1 MIKNRYW
8 RWSVLAAVII
18 LSLVAAGCSGLGSQS
33 GSSSDSGDVQTGEV
47 ETISTVENVEASG
60 SVEAAQDASLYWKT
74 NGIVEQVNVQPGDDV
89 QAGDVLATLDP
100 TSVPA
105 SVLAAQVDL
114 INGEISLENLAPT
127 ALAIAQSEQ
136 SIASLEEQVD
146 TLQDRVDGLGQPAS
160 QADIE
165 QAKATVLL
173 AKIQMDKAWDR
184 YKPWQNKPESNPVRA
199 SLYNRWASAQQS
211 YDLAVRRL
219 NNLQG
224 TGVNNLDRLVAEA
237 NLKLSQA
244 NLEDARERL
253 AELKAG
259 ADPQDVAAVEAR
271 ITAAKAT
278 LSALQLTAPF
288 AGEILAV
295 DVQPGDV
302 VSPNQTALT
311 LADRERMHVNTLVDE
326 TDIAAVLVGDQA
338 VITLDAFP
346 GKELTGK
353 VGFINPM
360 GQSIQGN
367 VKYEVR
373 IDLDPLDN
381 PLLLGATADV
391 MIQTGAPQESL
402 VVPVRAIQ
410 SDDNGEFVIVIL
422 DDGTQQRVDI
432 TSGQLSGDQVVVTG
446 NLQVG
451 DRVLLPEASN
461 DMFNRMNQMGGGG

>member
-1 MIKNRYW
+1 M
-8 RWSVLAAVII
+8 
-18 LSLVAAGCSGLGSQS
+18 
-33 GSSSDSGDVQTGEV
+33 
-47 ETISTVENVEASG
+47 
-60 SVEAAQDASLYWKT
+60 
-74 NGIVEQVNVQPGDDV
+74 
-89 QAGDVLATLDP
+89 
-100 TSVPA
+100 
-105 SVLAAQVDL
+105 
-114 INGEISLENLAPT
+114 
-127 ALAIAQSEQ
+127 
-136 SIASLEEQVD
+136 
-146 TLQDRVDGLGQPAS
+146 
-160 QADIE
+160 
-165 QAKATVLL
+165 
-173 AKIQMDKAWDR
+173 
-184 YKPWQNKPESNPVRA
+184 
-199 SLYNRWASAQQS
+199 
-211 YDLAVRRL
+211 

-244 NLEDARERL
+244 NLEDAHEQL
-253 AELKAG
+253 AELKTG

-288 AGEILAV
+288 TGEILAV

-311 LADRERMHVNTLVDE
+311 LANRERMHVNTLVDE
-326 TDIAAVLVGDQA
+326 TDVAAVLVGDQA

-391 MIQTGAPQESL
+391 LIQTGAPQESL

-410 SDDNGEFVIVIL
+410 SDESGEFVIILL
-422 DDGTQQRVDI
+422 DDGTNSEW
-432 TSGQLSGDQVVVTG
+432 TSPAGSSPAT
-446 NLQVG
+446 
-451 DRVLLPEASN
+451 R
-461 DMFNRMNQMGGGG
+461 

>member
-1 MIKNRYW
+1 MW
-8 RWSVLAAVII
+8 QPAAPVWGA
-18 LSLVAAGCSGLGSQS
+18 SLDRPQN
-33 GSSSDSGDVQTGEV
+33 SGDVQTGEV

-60 SVEAAQDASLYWKT
+60 TVEAAQDASLYWKT
-74 NGIVEQVNVQPGDDV
+74 NGIVEQVNIQPGDDV

-211 YDLAVRRL
+211 YDQAVRRL

-278 LSALQLTAPF
+278 LSALQLAAPF

-311 LADRERMHVNTLVDE
+311 LANRERMHVNTLVDE
-326 TDIAAVLVGDQA
+326 TDVAAVLVGDQA

-391 MIQTGAPQESL
+391 LIQTGAPQESL

-410 SDDNGEFVIVIL
+410 SDESGEFVIILL

-451 DRVLLPEASN
+451 DKVLLPEASN
-461 DMFNRMNQMGGGG
+461 NMFNPMNPMGGGG

>member
-1 MIKNRYW
+1 MKSRL
-8 RWSVLAAVII
+8 SVFGTLLII
-18 LSLVAAGCSGLGSQS
+18 SLIISGCAGLRNQS
-33 GSSSDSGDVQTGEV
+33 GSSSESGTSQTGEV
-47 ETISTVENVEASG
+47 DTISIVENVEASG
-60 SVEAAQDASLYWKT
+60 TVEAAQDASLYWKT
-74 NGIVEQVNVQPGDDV
+74 SGIIDQVNVQPGDFV

-105 SVLAAQVDL
+105 NVLAAQVDL
-114 INGEISLENLAPT
+114 INAEINLENLTPT
-127 ALAIAQSEQ
+127 ALSIAKTEQ

-146 TLQDRVDGLGQPAS
+146 TLQKRVDGLGHPAS

-184 YKPWQNKPESNPVRA
+184 YKPWQNKSEENPIRA
-199 SLYNRWASAQQS
+199 SLYNRWASAQQT
-211 YDLAVRRL
+211 YDQAVRRL

-224 TGVNNLDRLVAEA
+224 TGVNDLDRLVAEA
-237 NLKLSQA
+237 DLKLAQT
-244 NLEDARERL
+244 NLEDARENL

-259 ADPQDVAAVEAR
+259 ADPKDVAAAEAR

-288 AGEILAV
+288 AGEILDV

-302 VSPNQTALT
+302 VATNQAALT
-311 LADRERMHVNTLVDE
+311 LANRERMHVNTLVDE
-326 TDIAAVLVGDQA
+326 TDIASVLVGDQA

-373 IDLDPLDN
+373 VDLDPLDN

-391 MIQTGAPQESL
+391 MVQTGAPIEGL

-410 SDDNGEFVIVIL
+410 ADETGEFVILIL

-432 TSGQLSGDQVVVTG
+432 ISGQLVGDQVVVEG
-446 NLQVG
+446 DLQVG
-451 DRVLLPEASN
+451 DKVLLPEASN
-461 DMFNRMNQMGGGG
+461 EMFNSMGPMGGGE